1 MRLGALCIG
10 FVLVGCSLEQGTAP
24 MWTFDDAPGAPP
36 VDGALTERLAT
47 AWAARA
53 TDYVPRTQHVRP
65 DGSPKYINRLFLESS
80 PYLRQHAHNPLN
92 WFPWGDEAFELARA
106 LGRPGQL
113 SIGYSTLTCASRW
126 NRARRSGSV
135 ANASGSVFSAT

>member
-65 DGSPKYINRLFLESS
+65 DGSPKYINRLFLESTPTCGS
-80 PYLRQHAHNPLN
+80 TRTTPSTGFRGVTKRLN
-92 WFPWGDEAFELARA
+92 WPGRA
-106 LGRPGQL
+106 GVRCCSPLGTPP
-113 SIGYSTLTCASRW
+113 
-126 NRARRSGSV
+126 
-135 ANASGSVFSAT
+135 ATGVT

>member
-36 VDGALTERLAT
+36 VDGALTEHLAT

-53 TDYVPRTQHVRP
+53 TDYVPRTQHLRP
-65 DGSPKYINRLFLESS
+65 DESPKYINRLFLESS

-92 WFPWGDEAFELARA
+92 WFRGDEAFELARA
-106 LGRPGQL
+106 LGRPVLL

-126 NRARRSGSV
+126 NRARALRVCRERLGQRL
-135 ANASGSVFSAT
+135 